1 MSDKLAFRIVAAV
14 TIAVPAL
21 VLLLYLLPKSET
33 VPPFVTHCPLLNA
46 TLNGTCTVLLTISY
60 FAIRRKKVNLHK
72 RLNITAFILS
82 ALFLLSY
89 VTYHFFGKETLFP
102 KDNSLRPLYLT
113 ILASHITLSAIV
125 LPMVLLSFYYGLT
138 NQVTR
143 HRKIARWTMPIW
155 LYVTITGVL
164 VYVMISPYYS
174 F

>member
-14 TIAVPAL
+14 TIAVPAV

-33 VPPFVTHCPLLNA
+33 VPSFVTHCPLLNA

-102 KDNSLRPLYLT
+102 KDNSLKATLFNNTRITHYSFGYCAAYGAAF
-113 ILASHITLSAIV
+113 ILLWAYQPGS
-125 LPMVLLSFYYGLT
+125 
-138 NQVTR
+138 Q
-143 HRKIARWTMPIW
+143 HRKISRWTMPIW

-164 VYVMISPYYS
+164 VYL
-174 F
+174 